1 MTNFATRIS
10 GVAML
15 ALAALPFAALPAQS
29 LAATT
34 VKVSDLNLASPAGQ
48 AAFADRAHVAA
59 RNYCGNVYG
68 MIERSDCRA
77 AVKAELNDKAAAV
90 RTAQLEQATKTL
102 AAR

>member
-15 ALAALPFAALPAQS
+15 ALAALPIIALPAQA
-29 LAATT
+29 LAATS
-34 VKVSDLNLASPAGQ
+34 VKVSDLNLASPVGQ

-59 RNYCGNVYG
+59 RDYCGNVYG
-68 MIERSDCRA
+68 LIERSTCRTAVKVELNEKAGLVRA
-77 AVKAELNDKAAAV
+77 A
-90 RTAQLEQATKTL
+90 QIEQATKTL

>member
-59 RNYCGNVYG
+59 RDYCGKVYG
-68 MIERSDCRA
+68 LIERSDCRA
-77 AVKAELNDKAAAV
+77 AVKAELTEKAGIVRAA
-90 RTAQLEQATKTL
+90 QIEQATKTF

>member
-10 GVAML
+10 GAAML

-34 VKVSDLNLASPAGQ
+34 VKVSDLNLASPEGQ
-48 AAFADRAHVAA
+48 AVFAKRADAA
-59 RNYCGNVYG
+59 SHTYCGAVYG
-68 MIERSDCRA
+68 LLQRADCRA
-77 AVKAELNDKAAAV
+77 AVKAELGEKAAAV
-90 RTAQLEQATKTL
+90 RVAQVAEASKTF